1 MGEAVD
7 VDVGEEEDNVQ
18 RGVPPSGH
26 HLRGVELVRFDRE
39 DRRGTQPELVWLL
52 SSNKQNTAV
61 YPQEILVIKYFCLR
75 EKQLLSFAA
84 ERIFEL

>member
-26 HLRGVELVRFDRE
+26 HLRCVELVRFDRE
-39 DRRGTQPELVWLL
+39 NRRGTQPE
-52 SSNKQNTAV
+52 
-61 YPQEILVIKYFCLR
+61 
-75 EKQLLSFAA
+75 
-84 ERIFEL
+84 